1 MPTQFNETEQSILA
15 AALEEFS
22 RHGRQGARM
31 QDIADRAGLN
41 KALLHYYFR
50 SKERIYEEVFT
61 YVFRHYFMRMAAPLR
76 SEGTFAEILRRFIHQ
91 YVDLLNE
98 NPALPMFML
107 REIAEGAPVFRR
119 RIGEITATEGTA
131 DSGDTPLALP
141 HIILS
146 FFERG
151 VRDGAVTAADPLQ
164 TMISVMGACIYFF
177 AAFPIFSAVIPGL
190 EQQREA
196 VTEARKE
203 HIFELVY
210 YGLKPRTE

>member
-1 MPTQFNETEQSILA
+1 MSTQFNETEQAILA

-22 RHGRQGARM
+22 KHGRQGARM

-50 SKERIYEEVFT
+50 SKERLYEEVFT
-61 YVFRHYFMRMAAPLR
+61 YVFRHYFTRMTTPLR
-76 SEGTFAEILRRFIHQ
+76 SDGSFAEILRQFIHQ

-107 REIAEGAPVFRR
+107 REVAEGAPVFRR
-119 RIGEITATEGTA
+119 RIGEIAATHLDPE
-131 DSGDTPLALP
+131 SGDTPLGLP
-141 HIILS
+141 NTILA

-151 VRDGAVTAADPLQ
+151 VREGAVTQADPFQ

-177 AAFPIFSAVIPGL
+177 AAFPIFAAVMPGL
-190 EQQREA
+190 EQQRA
-196 VTEARKE
+196 ALTEARKD